1 MKNLSKTRI
10 TEFIEE
16 EFWLLLGLCI
26 LFGFFLVIPFIM
38 NPSQPAIGLQIVLN
52 GIVVSVLYA
61 ILAMGFSLIYGIAKQ
76 LKLSLG
82 AYYVVAAYTMYFL
95 LEAVKITPGSFP
107 LLKISTNKINV
118 DGVILWVLVILPIL
132 LIIGIL
138 IFMWT
143 VFEKREF
150 LLMVVSVLASGGG
163 FLFIQVFLEGKV
175 LEKNLVEGLY
185 ISLAVILLGLAAW
198 YLELPKREIAI
209 GVAFLGVSIPI
220 LMYIV
225 YLNVIYISLMI
236 IAVMLTACFAMISD
250 RYLLDKVRKSHVNV
264 MIVTFAVALF
274 VQNFIQIVYFPF
286 KGKKLVPFGPEDR
299 TLHGIVPLN
308 EILVFFGARISYLRI
323 ISVVFSIIALIL
335 LYAFI
340 WFTRTGMALRAVAQ
354 DEEAAALAGI
364 DIRKITA
371 IVSGVGMGLIGFAAV
386 LTSSFSASPQWSPYM
401 GWWVLITCIAVVTL
415 GGMGSLPG
423 SIIAAFII
431 GYAETIS
438 GSITTIIPI
447 IDVPFNS
454 LSPVIPFAAILLVL
468 IFKPEGILGTKEEL
482 E

>member
-1 MKNLSKTRI
+1 MRNLSKTRL
-10 TEFIEE
+10 TEFLQE
-16 EFWLLLGLCI
+16 EFWLLFGLGI
-26 LFGFFLVIPFIM
+26 LFGFFLLFPFVM

-82 AYYVVAAYTMYFL
+82 AYYVIAAYTMYFL
-95 LEAVKITPGSFP
+95 LEAVKIVPGSFP
-107 LLKISTNKINV
+107 LLKISATKINI
-118 DGVILWVLVILPIL
+118 DGIILWALVLLPVLLTIVILL
-132 LIIGIL
+132 
-138 IFMWT
+138 FMWT
-143 VFEKREF
+143 VFERREF
-150 LLMVVSVLASGGG
+150 FLIVVSTIVSGGG
-163 FLFIQVFLEGKV
+163 FLFIQVVLEGK
-175 LEKNLVEGLY
+175 LLDKNLVEGLY
-185 ISLAVILLGLAAW
+185 ISLAVLLLGLATW

-209 GVAFLGVSIPI
+209 GVTILGVSIPI

-225 YLNVIYISLMI
+225 YLNVIYLSLMI
-236 IAVMLTACFAMISD
+236 IAVMLTACVAMMVD
-250 RYLLDKVRKSHVNV
+250 KFLLDKVRASHVNV
-264 MIVTFAVALF
+264 MIVTFAIALF

-308 EILVFFGARISYLRI
+308 DVLVFFGARISYLRI
-323 ISVVFSIIALIL
+323 ISVVFSIVALVL

-340 WFTRTGMALRAVAQ
+340 WFTKMGMALRAVAQ

-371 IVSGVGMGLIGFAAV
+371 IVSGVGMGLIAFAAV

-415 GGMGSLPG
+415 GGIGSLPG

-431 GYAETIS
+431 GYAETIA
-438 GSITTIIPI
+438 GSITMIVPI
-447 IDVPFNS
+447 VNVPLNS